1 MEIDWSLN
9 KIKTLG
15 LELDP
20 EVVKAKLD
28 DFLTQ
33 ERKEKITSVLK
44 GRSAQFAP
52 VMEGLYDRG
61 NVNAVMRSA
70 EAFGFFKF
78 HVIETNS
85 QFKESKRVAQG
96 ADKWLEVNKWDST
109 SKCIQSLKADGYKVY
124 ATHLS
129 REAKPFDAL
138 DFSEKTAVIFGNEK
152 EGVSEEALE
161 LSDGNVLL
169 PMSGFT
175 QSFNISV
182 AGALSCQQAHFKSPK
197 KIEQRE
203 ALLLEALY
211 YLKTIN
217 WPKEALVKTFS

>member
-1 MEIDWSLN
+1 MEIDWSQN
-9 KIKTLG
+9 KIKTQG
-15 LELDP
+15 LELNP

-28 DFLTQ
+28 EFLTD

-44 GRSAQFAP
+44 GRSAHFAP
-52 VMEGLYDRG
+52 VTEGLYDRG
-61 NVNAVMRSA
+61 NINAIMRSA

-78 HVIETNS
+78 HIIETNS

-96 ADKWLEVNKWDST
+96 ADKWLEVNRWGST
-109 SKCIQSLKADGYKVY
+109 KSCIESLKADGYKVY

-129 REAKPFDAL
+129 REAKPFEDL
-138 DFSEKTAVIFGNEK
+138 DFSKKTAVIFGNEK
-152 EGVSEEALE
+152 EGVSDEALE

-182 AGALSCQQAHFKSPK
+182 AGALSCQQAYLKSPK
-197 KIEQRE
+197 KISADE
-203 ALLLEALY
+203 ASLLEALY
-211 YLKTIN
+211 YLKTIT
-217 WPKEALVKTFS
+217 WPKEALLKAFS

>member
-1 MEIDWSLN
+1 MEIDWEKH
-9 KIKTLG
+9 KIKTQG
-15 LELDP
+15 LELAP
-20 EVVKAKLD
+20 EMVKAKLD
-28 DFLTQ
+28 EFLTE

-44 GRSAQFAP
+44 GRSAQFVP
-52 VMEGLYDRG
+52 VTEGLYDRG
-61 NVNAVMRSA
+61 NINAVMRSA

-85 QFKESKRVAQG
+85 HFKESKRVAQG

-109 SKCIQSLKADGYKVY
+109 SKCIKSLKAQGYKVY

-129 REAKPFDAL
+129 KEAKSFDKL
-138 DFSEKTAVIFGNEK
+138 DFSQKTAVIFGNEK
-152 EGVSEEALE
+152 EGVSDEALE

-182 AGALSCQQAHFKSPK
+182 AGALSCQQAHLKNPK
-197 KIEQRE
+197 KINDQE
-203 ALLLEALY
+203 ARLLEALY

-217 WPKEALVKTFS
+217 WPKEALVKAFS